1 MVPVIP
7 WSLIWGV
14 GKYVAIIAGVAL
26 LYLKVT
32 SDAFDRGYAKR
43 DTEARQIIARMEE
56 RLAQRMREN
65 EGLDDAAIDCA
76 LKRLR
81 NPKAEC

>member
-1 MVPVIP
+1 MIP

-14 GKYVAIIAGVAL
+14 GKWVAVAAAAGL
-26 LYLKVT
+26 FYLKVT
-32 SDAFDRGYAKR
+32 SDAYDRGFSAR
-43 DTEARQIIARMEE
+43 DTEAREVIARLEQ
-56 RLAQRMREN
+56 RLAQRMKEN

-81 NPKAEC
+81 NPKAECK